1 MSRRKNGMKVDT
13 PPAGKT
19 LTIGGYD
26 FVFVGSNKG
35 FNCTHN
41 LFRSRRG
48 GYLVSLTDAE
58 LKRMDYEKKNM
69 PPAWTP
75 GKEAL
80 ERAQEAGA
88 DVMAAKVK
96 VKPSRMSS
104 PRLGGVS
111 RRKAK
116 AADLFVSTDAEA

>member
-1 MSRRKNGMKVDT
+1 MSRRKNGMKVDA

-88 DVMAAKVK
+88 GVTTSKVK

-116 AADLFVSTDAEA
+116 AADLFEEEA

>member
-1 MSRRKNGMKVDT
+1 MSRRKKSMQTDAL
-13 PPAGKT
+13 PAGKT

-41 LFRSRRG
+41 LFSSSRG
-48 GYLVSLTDAE
+48 GYLVRLTDAE

-88 DVMAAKVK
+88 DVTTANVK
-96 VKPSRMSS
+96 VKPSRTSS
-104 PRLGGVS
+104 PRLEGRS

-116 AADLFVSTDAEA
+116 AADLFVSTGTEA